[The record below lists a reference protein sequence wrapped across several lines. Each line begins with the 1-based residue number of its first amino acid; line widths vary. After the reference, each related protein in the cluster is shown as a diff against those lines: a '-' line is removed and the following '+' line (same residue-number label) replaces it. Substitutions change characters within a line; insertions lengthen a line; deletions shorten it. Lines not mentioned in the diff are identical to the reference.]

1 FRVVALYRGEVQ
13 VGGAGTGGHRGR
25 RTAAQTDEHGRAAE
39 HDQLGAYGNL
49 PFLHM
54 LGADVAHAAGEHDR
68 LVVAAHFRAARGAD
82 RLLEGAEVAVQVGAA
97 ELVVEG
103 GTAQR
108 ALDHDVQGAD
118 DALRLA
124 VGLLPGLLEAGDV
137 QVGDGEAGQAGL
149 GLGAAAGGPLV
160 ADLAAGAGGG

>member
-1 FRVVALYRGEVQ
+1 
-13 VGGAGTGGHRGR
+13 
-25 RTAAQTDEHGRAAE
+25 
-39 HDQLGAYGNL
+39 
-49 PFLHM
+49 
-54 LGADVAHAAGEHDR
+54 
-68 LVVAAHFRAARGAD
+68 AAHFRAARGAD

-160 ADLAAGAGGG
+160 ADLAAGAGGGTGEGGDGGRVVVGLDLHQDVYRLLHRAVLTGLRIRE